1 MYTHTVFRVIF
12 ALQHLQTVLL
22 RIKFAQKQFCIL
34 EIKWNIGICRV
45 LNSPAD
51 TKGEIGENKTGGGG
65 GGGVV
70 EYFPVY
76 STCIK
81 PNDSTFDNFKVC
93 GIMIL
98 IMKIKIR
105 LNVL

>member
-22 RIKFAQKQFCIL
+22 RIKFAQTRFCII
-34 EIKWNIGICRV
+34 EIKWTIGIWRV
-45 LNSPAD
+45 LSSPAD
-51 TKGEIGENKTGGGG
+51 TKGERGEKKTA
-65 GGGVV
+65 GVV
-70 EYFPVY
+70 YFPVY

-98 IMKIKIR
+98 IMKMKIR
-105 LNVL
+105 LNAF